1 MQILDYTIVY
11 TKEGLFMNY
20 NKIIRFIIV
29 AVILTLTFAILLNLD
44 SVNTSSKHHRIIPT
58 IIEEE

>member
-1 MQILDYTIVY
+1 
-11 TKEGLFMNY
+11 MNY

-44 SVNTSSKHHRIIPT
+44 AVNTSSNHHRIIPT